1 MRLYLL
7 WIVIIIATQI
17 PSALC
22 TQAMTCSGN
31 GGNGFAF
38 LQKKCKNTR
47 ELVRSRKH
55 DINIHQI
62 STQKLR
68 IQRPTNQKLP
78 LKPAK
83 CSPASAARRDLIA
96 NHLVGIAWVNSL
108 SIDTSGIGNDLKKK
122 KKGSFLSFFSTCGKY
137 TPRDLRLEN
146 SELFKWHY
154 KCEKGI
160 KSVHARNLK

>member
-1 MRLYLL
+1 MVAMALL
-7 WIVIIIATQI
+7 F
-17 PSALC
+17 C
-22 TQAMTCSGN
+22 K
-31 GGNGFAF
+31 
-38 LQKKCKNTR
+38 KKCKNTR